1 MHLLELEHVKANVE
15 RKLVELSFPIHQR
28 KIILTDVFGRHNI
41 AEEDAKCLHDSQ
53 NEDEFDEK
61 VAVFKKKWDEIEKRF
76 TKNNPPK
83 FTSYFTRHNQL
94 KIRNKMAKYI
104 RERAGVSRGF
114 GQNPV
119 EYMSKTEIDDVAEGA
134 KHKNVRL
141 TTALQSLK
149 GRVLR
154 LYKDAAKAVYD
165 EGPYKLD
172 SAYSKFSAEYDTWMD
187 LLQEDKEAHLK
198 RFFVASCSALKKG
211 QMKNPI
217 HSSIGDTPAAVAPA
231 TTAPATITP
240 TTVAPATVTP
250 ATLATASVLSAKRLS
265 VSFAEFGIPEDYIPR
280 STLEC
285 LYQNTEALLNEPGAT
300 MQAASS
306 DPRMM
311 TVKSRHG
318 KAPLLVKPLKN

>member
-1 MHLLELEHVKANVE
+1 M
-15 RKLVELSFPIHQR
+15 ELSFPIHQR
-28 KIILTDVFGRHNI
+28 KIILTDVFGGHNI
-41 AEEDAKCLHDSQ
+41 AEEDAKCLYDSE
-53 NEDEFDEK
+53 NEDEFDER

-83 FTSYFTRHNQL
+83 FTSYFTRHKQL
-94 KIRNKMAKYI
+94 QIRNKMAKYI

-119 EYMSKTEIDDVAEGA
+119 EWLHYMSKSEIDDVAEGA
-134 KHKNVRL
+134 KHKDLRL

-154 LYKDAAKAVYD
+154 LYKDAAKVVYD

-172 SAYSKFSAEYDTWMD
+172 SAYSKFSAEYNTWMD
-187 LLQEDKEAHLK
+187 LLQKDKEAHLK
-198 RFFVASCSALKKG
+198 RFFVASCSALKQG

-217 HSSIGDTPAAVAPA
+217 PSSIGATPAAVAPA
-231 TTAPATITP
+231 TTAPATVTP

-265 VSFAEFGIPEDYIPR
+265 VSFAEFGQIVRWIRWIHRTSVFSVGQRVIRWRKNDV
-280 STLEC
+280 
-285 LYQNTEALLNEPGAT
+285 
-300 MQAASS
+300 
-306 DPRMM
+306 M
-311 TVKSRHG
+311 TSR
-318 KAPLLVKPLKN
+318 A